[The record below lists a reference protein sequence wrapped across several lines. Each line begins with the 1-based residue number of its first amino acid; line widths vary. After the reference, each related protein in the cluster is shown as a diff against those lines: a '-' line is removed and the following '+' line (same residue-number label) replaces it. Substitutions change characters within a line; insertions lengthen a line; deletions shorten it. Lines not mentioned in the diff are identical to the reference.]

1 MARTAAPG
9 YERAA
14 WTKAAPVAGAEP
26 PMITALKAEHRH
38 MAAIM
43 ALMSDQLDAI
53 ERGELVETHVL
64 YETMHYMVSW
74 PDQFHHPREDLI
86 YGLVAELNG
95 EAADNVDSLQ
105 REHNEMAK
113 RGRELLGIIQDWR
126 DGTASG
132 ATVVKNGRDYIQQ
145 TYRHMNSEEQ
155 LVFPQIAAVLSPA
168 DWREL
173 AASDQLRPMGDPV
186 FGPRVQREF
195 RNMARK
201 LRRGVRRRVER
212 GAMIEWIGIDALL
225 ESADVVSMAADS
237 SRSLT
242 GEHARRAWDESMSIL
257 KEKPLTAPWRCALNN
272 TRISLD
278 LMGELAGVSRDALSD
293 LRQVNQARKD
303 RLRLL
308 NRVD

>member
-53 ERGELVETHVL
+53 ERGELAETHVL

-86 YGLVAELNG
+86 YGLGAELNG

-105 REHNEMAK
+105 REHDEMAK

-201 LRRGVRRRVER
+201 LRRGERRRVER
-212 GAMIEWIGIDALL
+212 GAMTEWIGIDALL
-225 ESADVVSMAADS
+225 ESVNVVSMAADS

-278 LMGELAGVSRDALSD
+278 LMGELAGVS
-293 LRQVNQARKD
+293 
-303 RLRLL
+303 
-308 NRVD
+308 